1 MNMLGLPRFT
11 GLACLLSFP
20 ALAQEMIEPIELLT
34 IPHILQTP
42 VIADFALAPDGNTLA
57 LSLSALGKQTVWMIP
72 PDDNVGSPIATTRG
86 SNERD
91 VDWSPDGERI
101 AFVGSRA
108 RQWHVFVSD
117 PKGENARQLTRHRGQ
132 DRRPRFSPD
141 GTHIA
146 YLSERIATDTGWDLW
161 VTSLAEGRPR
171 QLTSHPF
178 DEADPRFSPDGSRIA
193 ITFRAGRHVNRR
205 IAIVPATGGDLID
218 VLPAEWQGDSFGA
231 RWSPDGT
238 KLVFVSDESGRKAL
252 YTVPAT
258 RGAPERVLDSDY
270 ELIEPAWSPDGK
282 KLAYLENRDG
292 NLRLKLYDL
301 ENGKDRTLT
310 LRAGVHSQPE
320 WRSDGTAVLAMFEAW
335 NYPRDVW
342 AYPVEGGRERLS
354 DTLPPDLDVRRMVRP
369 ELVRF
374 ESFDEREITGLLY
387 APEDASAENPASLL
401 VRPHGGP
408 TSQWK
413 NGWHPF
419 AQLLAQRG
427 YAVLAPNVR
436 GSTGYGLEFE
446 NLNDRAW
453 GRGDLEDLVAGT
465 RAVSERPEIRDDR
478 IGIWGVSYGGF
489 LTLAAVTRY
498 PDLFACAIEAVGMP
512 DLEKLYRET
521 TIEGTSYLDREIGP
535 LRGNLELYR
544 SLSPVRDVANIE
556 VPLLSFHGQIYP
568 LVPYETKKPFFD
580 AIRKRPDYP
589 LIELIFKDSDV
600 RGTYRHDLHPEAAW
614 AYVEKILEFL
624 EIYL

>member
-1 MNMLGLPRFT
+1 MRLAPWT
-11 GLACLLSFP
+11 GLACFLSFP
-20 ALAQEMIEPIELLT
+20 ALAQELIEPVELLT
-34 IPHILQTP
+34 IPHILKTP
-42 VIADFALAPDGNTLA
+42 VIADFALAPDGATLA

-72 PDDNVGSPIATTRG
+72 PDDTVGAPIATTRG
-86 SNERD
+86 ANERD
-91 VDWSPDGERI
+91 IDWSPDGERI
-101 AFVGSRA
+101 AFVGSRGS
-108 RQWHVFVSD
+108 QWHVFVSD
-117 PKGENARQLTRHRGQ
+117 PNGENARQITRHRGR
-132 DRRPRFSPD
+132 DRKPRFSPD

-146 YLSERIATDTGWDLW
+146 FLSKRLGSETSWDVW
-161 VTSLAEGRPR
+161 VTPLAEGRPS
-171 QLTSHPF
+171 QVTSHPF
-178 DEADPRFSPDGSRIA
+178 DEADPRWSPTGAQIA
-193 ITFRAGRHVNRR
+193 VTFRAGRHVNRR
-205 IAIVPATGGDLID
+205 IAIVSSAGGDLID
-218 VLPAEWQGDSFGA
+218 LLPPEWEGDSFGA
-231 RWSPDGT
+231 RWSPDGD
-238 KLVFVSDESGRKAL
+238 KLAFVSDESGRKAI
-252 YTVPAT
+252 YTVAAA
-258 RGAPERVLDSDY
+258 RSQPELVVASDF
-270 ELIEPAWSPDGK
+270 ELTEPAWSPDGK
-282 KLAYLENRDG
+282 RIAYLENRDG

-301 ENGKDRTLT
+301 ESGKDRTLT

-320 WRSDGTAVLAMFEAW
+320 WRRDGSAVLAMFEAW

-374 ESFDEREITGLLY
+374 ESFDEREITGFLY

-427 YAVLAPNVR
+427 YAVFVPNVR

-453 GRGDLEDLVAGT
+453 GHGDLEDLVAGT
-465 RAVSERPEIRDDR
+465 RAISARPEIRDDR

-498 PDLFACAIEAVGMP
+498 PELFACAIEAVGMP

-544 SLSPVRDVANIE
+544 SLSPVRDVE
-556 VPLLSFHGQIYP
+556 RVETPLLSFHGQIYP
-568 LVPYETKKPFFD
+568 LVPYETKQAFFD
-580 AIRKRPDYP
+580 ALRRRPDYP
-589 LIELIFKDSDV
+589 LIELIFKDAEA
-600 RGTYRHDLHPEAAW
+600 RGIYRHDLHPEAAW